1 MRVASK
7 GLKLRCETRRET
19 AIREAI
25 EESRRVLSRQVLE
38 SAIEAAQIYPRQYGS
53 SDFLTFVVAIPPV
66 DINHFYSNAVPAND
80 PGYHE
85 TNTLGWVA
93 LTELLRLAQA
103 DNDEPVVPAINS
115 AGLYSPFRQGLKKAL
130 RAGKVTLFKP

>member
-53 SDFLTFVVAIPPV
+53 SDFLTFVVPIPPTS
-66 DINHFYSNAVPAND
+66 INKFTSNVVPAND
-80 PGYHE
+80 PGYYE
-85 TNTLGWVA
+85 TNALGWVA
-93 LTELLRLAQA
+93 LDDLLRLAKA
-103 DNDEPVVPAINS
+103 DKDEPVVPAVNA
-115 AGLYSPFRQGLKKAL
+115 AGFYPHFRKGLKDALKA
-130 RAGKVTLFKP
+130 GDVKLFDH